1 MLPYADVC
9 REETH
14 ALYGSR
20 IWAGFLL
27 RRTCHHPEG
36 IYTISTYIL
45 YTYYTY
51 YKYYYAYILYI
62 CDMYLQYA

>member
-1 MLPYADVC
+1 MLTHADVC

-14 ALYGSR
+14 ALDGSR
-20 IWAGFLL
+20 IWASRILL

-36 IYTISTYIL
+36 IYTISIYIL

-51 YKYYYAYILYI
+51 YKYYCAYILYI
-62 CDMYLQYA
+62 CDMDL